1 MQSRRFAPLIY
12 VIQIALVMAVMPVVA
27 RAQILTVDEERL
39 EDWFYSMLVWGIVLG
54 AISGALVGIF
64 HLSRLKYPIDSLHI
78 NGVARRKF
86 GLWLFVVFII
96 GAVLLLLDAWLLYPF
111 TDITL
116 SLSEAL
122 VQVWFN
128 YRTILVLLL
137 AVLTFSA
144 TAAITTRIT
153 PGSHC
158 PYAFIP
164 GPKGR

>member
-1 MQSRRFAPLIY
+1 MQSRRFCPLIY
-12 VIQIALVMAVMPVVA
+12 TIQLALVMAIMPVVA
-27 RAQILTVDEERL
+27 HAQVLTVDEERL
-39 EDWFYSMLVWGIVLG
+39 EDWFYSMLVWGVVLG
-54 AISGALVGIF
+54 IIFGAIVGIF
-64 HLSRLKYPIDSLHI
+64 DLCRLKYPIDSLHI

-86 GLWLFVVFII
+86 GLWLLVVFVM
-96 GAVLLLLDAWLLYPF
+96 GAILLLLDAWLLYPF

-116 SLSEAL
+116 SFSEAL
-122 VQVWFN
+122 VQVWLN

-144 TAAITTRIT
+144 TVAITTRIT